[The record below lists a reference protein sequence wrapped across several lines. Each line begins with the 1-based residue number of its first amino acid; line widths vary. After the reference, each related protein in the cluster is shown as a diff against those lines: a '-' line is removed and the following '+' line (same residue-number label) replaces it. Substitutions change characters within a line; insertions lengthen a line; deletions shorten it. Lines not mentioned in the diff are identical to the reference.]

1 MHIQKTTGEPSGK
14 TAHERVSKNI
24 HGKNSI
30 PTQSPAQ
37 VYSAKIQPMQSK
49 SSAANSAAS
58 TISFL
63 ISHAKLPA
71 DKLSTS
77 IILFA
82 RFFSLPMKPEVL
94 TAIRRQAFTP
104 QNAASAQTETIKSA
118 ITQSELLKQGT
129 TGDADSSALT
139 AKNRLIFSLAAAA
152 AESKGVELETK
163 GLELY
168 ANAID
173 PDMEKRRDSSSHDRR
188 QGKKQDEQKNEGE
201 NLKSGSINGNT
212 LKKIALES
220 AEKNPLL
227 YLLNRLP
234 GNDGRR
240 WIVLPFDINEDGR
253 DYRVSLRIL
262 PETLN
267 RVSLMTLDIVEIG
280 NSEKRSTFTLEAV
293 DSSITML
300 NIYMQPELSAK
311 AKRQLERAFS
321 GLLNIPVER
330 VSFRKNNDAFP
341 PESGSEDKLF
351 CPVDE
356 AV

>member
-1 MHIQKTTGEPSGK
+1 LHIQKTTGEPSGK
-14 TAHERVSKNI
+14 TAHEKVSKNI

-30 PTQSPAQ
+30 PTQAPAQ
-37 VYSAKIQPMQSK
+37 VYSAKIQPIQPQ

-71 DKLSTS
+71 DKLSAS

-94 TAIRRQAFTP
+94 TAIRRQAFMP
-104 QNAASAQTETIKSA
+104 QNAAAAQTETIKS

-152 AESKGVELETK
+152 AESKGVELEAK

-173 PDMEKRRDSSSHDRR
+173 PDMERRRDSSSHDRR
-188 QGKKQDEQKNEGE
+188 REKKQDEQNNEGE

-220 AEKNPLL
+220 AEKNSLL

-234 GNDGRR
+234 GNDGQR
-240 WIVLPFDINEDGR
+240 WIVLPFDINENGR

-262 PETLN
+262 PEMLN
-267 RVSLMTLDIVEIG
+267 RVSLMTMDIVEIG

-293 DSSITML
+293 DGSITML

-311 AKRQLERAFS
+311 AKRQLERSFS

-330 VSFRKNNDAFP
+330 VSFRKSNDSFP
-341 PESGSEDKLF
+341 QESGSEDKLF

-356 AV
+356 AM